1 MRKNLKYKIIGL
13 ALLIVS
19 ILSCDTADQ
28 DVSPIVEP
36 NDSYPV
42 VTYTLDNTG
51 TITEGDTIVYT
62 ISLSTAITKSLTFST
77 LVDEDLSTAEE
88 HVDFDILP
96 VTINPFETEAKLL
109 IITYETIDTED
120 NVDEIIAFEFGIP
133 SLAEKYLVHPS
144 TVHAKPSVSIKNYES
159 DDLVLEFLWDVD
171 IDLGFGIY
179 AAGDYVDYDIF
190 ISDAAGYDP
199 GNPWASFNP
208 TIYAATGSHPEIITI
223 TPGLFP
229 DGEYVFWFDFWA
241 NAFWGYGV
249 TTDIPV
255 SAFVYK
261 AGVFNYL
268 VEQDPSSVLNADSPG
283 YADDGTESNGTIVKV
298 TIAGTT
304 YTISDYSDVV
314 IGSGKSVLDRTPRP
328 ANIIRK

>member
-36 NDSYPV
+36 DDSYPV
-42 VTYTLDNTG
+42 VTYTLENTG

-62 ISLSTAITKSLTFST
+62 ISLSTAITKSLSFYAT
-77 LVDEDLSTAEE
+77 VDEDLSTAEE
-88 HVDFDILP
+88 HVDFDIIQA
-96 VTINPFETEAKLL
+96 TISPYETEAKLL

-120 NVDEIIAFEFGIP
+120 NVDETIVFQFGIN

-144 TVHAKPSVSIKNYES
+144 TVHAKPSVSLKNYVS
-159 DDLVLEFLWDVD
+159 DDLVLEFSWDVD
-171 IDLGFGIY
+171 IDLGFGVY
-179 AAGDYVDYDIF
+179 PTSANVDFDIF
-190 ISDAAGYDP
+190 ISDAAGFDIS
-199 GNPWASFNP
+199 NPWATFNS

-223 TPGLFP
+223 TPGLLP

-241 NAFWGYGV
+241 NAFWGYGD

-255 SAFVYK
+255 SAFVSK
-261 AGVFNYL
+261 AGYFN
-268 VEQDPSSVLNADSPG
+268 VIVDQDPSSVVNANMPG
-283 YADDGTESNGTIVKV
+283 YAEDGTETNGTIVKV

-314 IGSGKSVLDRTPRP
+314 VGTGKSILDRTPRP
-328 ANIIRK
+328 ASIIKE